1 MNIENVIVMSCLKV
15 SERTEQ
21 RENSCGRRPVN
32 MSSKLPI
39 VFIFFAVPAD
49 ASYSFSGAI
58 YLRAVQLVCS
68 RNTTISFPSST
79 PAGTNS
85 KPNIYYKY
93 LPRDDPNKSHSR
105 VCHHVCVCVLSQV
118 HFSFYRCGMLATHL
132 PHSAATSRANKC
144 ACIAKAFCTRNQPQM
159 HHVARDFN
167 LCSTFACCQRN

>member
-1 MNIENVIVMSCLKV
+1 MSEWVLEDNIGKCHSY
-15 SERTEQ
+15 SWERTKW
-21 RENSCGRRPVN
+21 ENSLGRWPFN

-39 VFIFFAVPAD
+39 VFIFFLLILFGLSICAQCNLFAVATQQSPFPFYPA
-49 ASYSFSGAI
+49 AA
-58 YLRAVQLVCS
+58 A
-68 RNTTISFPSST
+68 
-79 PAGTNS
+79 TNS

-105 VCHHVCVCVLSQV
+105 VCRNGVLVCVLSQV
-118 HFSFYRCGMLATHL
+118 HFSFYWCGMLATHF

-144 ACIAKAFCTRNQPQM
+144 ACIAKAFCTQNQPQM